1 MIESIGYT
9 EDGMVWVNIVFDN
22 EGKKGTLVLTMAQG
36 RALDVSKAL
45 ITAATE
51 AEKKNKVL
59 Q

>member
-1 MIESIGYT
+1 
-9 EDGMVWVNIVFDN
+9 MVWVNIVFDN

-36 RALDVSKAL
+36 RALEVSKAL
-45 ITAATE
+45 TTAANE